1 MFEQLRPSQ
10 YCHLQTSPLG
20 HVRFNELQPVLQS
33 QRNISSNLGRTGCKS
48 VVLGISVRTQI
59 LFSLFPHSVGNIL
72 SDYGIV
78 LQLRSVLS

>member
-10 YCHLQTSPLG
+10 YCHMQTSPLG
-20 HVRFNELQPVLQS
+20 HVHFNEVQPLLQS

-48 VVLGISVRTQI
+48 VVFTGYISANSDYFP
-59 LFSLFPHSVGNIL
+59 LSPHSVGNIL

-78 LQLRSVLS
+78 LQLRSVL